1 MGSPIRALAYNVRGG
16 SFHVRGGAYNGRGG
30 SFHVRGGANNGDM
43 WVISCKGR
51 GL

>member
-1 MGSPIRALAYNVRGG
+1 MEICG

-43 WVISCKGR
+43 WVI
-51 GL
+51 